1 MKHFGSIVLLGVKFI
16 KKMPSKRSH
25 NANMKK
31 LFDKPM
37 PKLRLVNIKLT
48 QVMPFTDKQSWSW
61 TSTHHNWCFRT
72 RRAGYSHSYIV
83 NMLLNSPSY
92 EIKCIWIWN
101 SYSQVV
107 VATGDYPISLIYDN
121 CPTNQWVYDS
131 AKVYFQCLG
140 RYDYCMYNY
149 VYIFRNI

>member
-48 QVMPFTDKQSWSW
+48 QVMPFTDNHDLGHPRTIIDASEPEELAIH
-61 TSTHHNWCFRT
+61 TH
-72 RRAGYSHSYIV
+72 I
-83 NMLLNSPSY
+83 LL
-92 EIKCIWIWN
+92 IC
-101 SYSQVV
+101 
-107 VATGDYPISLIYDN
+107 
-121 CPTNQWVYDS
+121 C
-131 AKVYFQCLG
+131 
-140 RYDYCMYNY
+140 
-149 VYIFRNI
+149 